1 MGLLRQS
8 ITAASFSQSVFH
20 PGRLLVLLPFTCRQ
34 PVVYGKF
41 LPIRGRTATLMN
53 LCRFLGACAKWV
65 LLALVTVEVLS
76 FLIITSSN
84 YLIFNQIREG
94 TPAIYNPY
102 ALFLPPGGPR
112 PTFNNAAA
120 PAGPNHHVIWI
131 FGGSTTRGAT
141 DHDDRTIPSYLAGI
155 LNQSGRPAS
164 FTLVNF
170 GVDSFNSLLETKY
183 FQKELIENPQL
194 PDLII
199 FYDGA
204 NDSTYFPQYRTPY
217 GHLGYRQMRALVES
231 YHQSF
236 FGLLKPLN
244 AARRS
249 SFTKELY
256 DKSRQLVVPLEPES
270 ELLRQNVTATL
281 KRYQHVQKVAGCYG
295 ARFLLFW
302 QPYLW
307 AETGQ
312 VDPRVKRQEEK
323 NSIILG
329 QRFTTLRHNFTVT
342 YQALKDRLR
351 QEPYFVDFQ
360 NVLCNRT
367 QPVYQP
373 DGVHLQ
379 DEGRLMVAR
388 AMSQVLEERGLV
400 APAPGR

>member
-1 MGLLRQS
+1 
-8 ITAASFSQSVFH
+8 
-20 PGRLLVLLPFTCRQ
+20 
-34 PVVYGKF
+34 
-41 LPIRGRTATLMN
+41 MN
-53 LCRFLGACAKWV
+53 LCRILGACVKWV

-76 FLIITSSN
+76 FLIISISN

-94 TPAIYNPY
+94 SPAIYDPY
-102 ALFLPPGGPR
+102 ALFLLPGGPR
-112 PTFNNAAA
+112 PTAHNAAT
-120 PAGPNHHVIWI
+120 PAGPNHRVIWM

-141 DHDDRTIPSYLAGI
+141 DYDDRTIPSYLAGI
-155 LNQSGRPAS
+155 LNQSGRQAS

-183 FQKELIENPQL
+183 FQKELIENPQI
-194 PDLII
+194 PDLVI

-217 GHLGYRQMRALVES
+217 GHLGYRRMRALVEG
-231 YHQSF
+231 YHNSF

-244 AARRS
+244 AALYS

-256 DKSRQLVVPLEPES
+256 DKSRQALVPLEPDSES
-270 ELLRQNVTATL
+270 LRQNVTETL
-281 KRYQHVQKVAGCYG
+281 QRYRHVQKIAGCYG
-295 ARFLLFW
+295 AHFLLLW

-312 VDPRVKRQEEK
+312 VAPQVKRQEE
-323 NSIILG
+323 NNFIILG
-329 QRFTTLRHNFTVT
+329 LRFTTLRHNFTVT

-351 QEPYFVDFQ
+351 PEPYFVDFQ

-373 DGVHLQ
+373 DGIHLL

-388 AMSQVLEERGLV
+388 AMSPVLEERGLV
-400 APAPGR
+400 APAPRPIAFEECADVTDAG